1 MKQILF
7 SLLFFLVA
15 TLTLHAQRPAT
26 PLLGEDAPEWAR
38 MLAADDPNVFEVQR
52 VYAQYYR
59 ERPFQKNTYTQF
71 YKRWMHWAR
80 PYVQADG
87 HLYLPTTE
95 EQSALEKQLNA
106 LRNNASNGR
115 KSAAGSWT
123 FAGPNQTYDT
133 DGSTVV
139 TWQTNVYSVDIA
151 PSDPKVLYAGG
162 EAGGLWRTTDKGLNW
177 TLLSTNVSHG
187 AFGAVKIHPNNPD
200 IAYAGTG
207 GKIIKTTDGGAT
219 WTTAYSE
226 NNLWA
231 NAIAISPADPNV
243 VLAACDQGLLRST
256 NGGANWTKLF
266 SNTTWDVDFKVG
278 DPATVFAIRKNGS
291 GSDFLISTNSG
302 AAFNPSNTGWYAPG
316 SGISVTGAHIAVCP
330 SNPSKIYAYLC
341 GEGGNLGGFIGV
353 YKSANSGQ
361 SWSNT
366 NPSNAIGQPYTIPT
380 HTNLMDANGVDW
392 FNQGFYD
399 MAIIVNP
406 NNENQLI
413 AGGCSWFKSTD
424 GGATWASLG
433 GYVGNLS
440 WSHPDIQCIAAQGN
454 DLWIGSD
461 GGLNYSTNFA
471 QTIEARMN
479 GISGADLW
487 GFDGGWN
494 EDILVGGRYHNG
506 DMAWHESMPAGKFFR
521 MGGAESATGYVNPGP
536 GREMAFSDIG
546 NYRIN
551 GGLDGGVSQLTSYAV
566 YPNESYAYYANSEIE
581 FHPQCWN
588 ILYLGYLN
596 QLWKSED
603 GGKTFAVLH
612 TFPDAEDKTVY
623 DIEISRSNPQVMY
636 CSQWD
641 GTDDAIWRSNDG
653 GQTWTK
659 CTALPLPNNND
670 RVKLALS
677 NTNAKVL
684 WAAVTYGSN
693 GKKIYKTT
701 DGGQTW
707 TNLTTA
713 TLNGLRI
720 TNIMAQ
726 YGTDGGIYL
735 GCNGVVFYRNN
746 TLNDWTP
753 YTDGLPVSAETNR
766 LKPFY
771 RDGKIRNGCWG
782 FGVWEAP
789 LYEPS
794 ATQALAMA
802 DKFNSGCARD
812 TFYFDDHSVVRHDGA
827 SWAWEFPGAAYFE
840 GENTRQPKVVFGQ
853 PGAFEAHMILSTPE
867 GVFRDTLFL
876 TVGDGCDRDSLAGK
890 ALTLDGNGDYAQAAE
905 AMNLNSNTVTIT
917 AWIRPNGTQND
928 WAGIAF
934 ARGGSTT
941 AGISLRANNELRY
954 HWNDGGYG
962 FASGLIVGAG
972 WSHVALVITPD
983 NATLYVNGTPS
994 VHNATQA
1001 AEAFDAPLTVGYDPN
1016 FGTRYFKG
1024 LIDEVCVYDRALSQ
1038 AEIREQMNLTK
1049 THTPVEGLRAY
1060 YQFNEPNGRALD
1072 RAGTAHLGLAADA
1085 TRAVSTAPVGPGVA
1099 ARKSV
1104 VSGKRHGFDGTGLT
1118 LLFGTGANLP
1128 NGEVVVTRLNV
1139 RPDTVPAT
1147 PAYAL
1152 PAYWILRNY
1161 GSTVNFSS
1169 PVAVEFKNL
1178 PGIPA
1183 DVSPNAC
1190 KLWRR
1195 VPAAADGFTWAAI
1208 DSAETVVAGQ
1218 TGRMSFEGAP
1228 AVNRGGQ
1235 YWLSTPGWYAA
1246 KPAGEAA
1253 ESREKMMPPSPNISP
1268 NPVAAESSFTVT
1280 TALEGTVWF
1289 RLFDEKG
1296 RALRVEKF
1304 EHETRVSTAG
1314 LSAGVYAYRLENKE
1328 FMLFGKVVVR

>member
-115 KSAAGSWT
+115 KSAAGSWS

-231 NAIAISPADPNV
+231 NAIAISPADPNI
-243 VLAACDQGLLRST
+243 VLAASDQGLLRST

-266 SNTTWDVDFKVG
+266 SNKTWDVDFKVD

-291 GSDFLISTNSG
+291 GADFMKSSNSG
-302 AAFNPSNTGWYAPG
+302 AAFNPSNTGLYTPG
-316 SGISVTGAHIAVCP
+316 SGISVTGGMIALCP
-330 SNPSKIYAYLC
+330 STPTKMYLYLC

-353 YKSANSGQ
+353 YKSTNTGQ
-361 SWSNT
+361 TWSNT
-366 NPSNAIGQPYTIPT
+366 NPSNTIGQPYTIPT

-406 NNENQLI
+406 ANDNQLI

-424 GGATWASLG
+424 GGVTWASLG

-440 WSHPDIQCIAAQGN
+440 WSHPDIQCIAAQGS

-461 GGLNYSTNFA
+461 GGLNYSNNFA

-487 GFDGGWN
+487 GFDSGWN

-506 DMAWHESMPAGKFFR
+506 NMAWHESMPAGKFFR

-536 GREMAFSDIG
+536 GRKTYFSDIG

-551 GGLDGGVSQLTSYAV
+551 GGLGGDVSYLGDCPV
-566 YPNESYAYYANSEIE
+566 YPNETYAYYANSEME
-581 FHPQCWN
+581 FHPACWN
-588 ILYLGYLN
+588 VVFLGYQN
-596 QLWKSED
+596 KLWKSED
-603 GGKTFAVLH
+603 GGASFSSLY
-612 TFPDAEDKTVY
+612 TFPGTADNTVY
-623 DIEISRSNPQVMY
+623 DIEIARSNPQVMY

-641 GTDDAIWRSNDG
+641 GTDDAIWRSADG
-653 GQTWTK
+653 GQSWTH

-670 RVKLALS
+670 RAKLALS
-677 NTNAKVL
+677 EADANVL
-684 WAAVTYGSN
+684 CVAVTYGSN

-701 DGGQTW
+701 NGGQSW

-713 TLNGLRI
+713 TLDNYTI
-720 TNIMAQ
+720 TNILPQ

-735 GCNGVVFYRNN
+735 GTNGGVFYRNN
-746 TLNDWTP
+746 SMPDWQK
-753 YTDGLPVSAETNR
+753 YSNGLPLSAETNR

-789 LYEPS
+789 LFEPS
-794 ATQALAMA
+794 NVVPQAMA
-802 DKFNSGCARD
+802 DKLSSGCSRD
-812 TFYFDDHSVVRHDGA
+812 TFYFDDRSVVLHAGA
-827 SWAWEFPGAAYFE
+827 SWAWDFPGAAFVA
-840 GENTRQPKVVFGQ
+840 GENTRNPKVVFSG
-853 PGAFEAHMILSTPE
+853 PGDFEAYMALSTPA
-867 GVFRDTLFL
+867 GVFRDTLHL
-876 TVGDGCDRDSLAGK
+876 SVGDGCDRDSLPGQ
-890 ALTLDGNGDYAQAAE
+890 ALSLDGDGDYAAAST
-905 AMNLNSNTVTIT
+905 AMNLNSNTVTIS
-917 AWIRPNGTQND
+917 AWIRPNGTQTD
-928 WAGIAF
+928 WAGLVF
-934 ARGGSTT
+934 CRGGSTT
-941 AGISLRANNELRY
+941 AGISLKSNNELRY

-962 FASGLIVGAG
+962 FSSGLIVGAG
-972 WSHVALVITPD
+972 WSHVALVITPS
-983 NATLYVNGTPS
+983 NATLYVNGIAA
-994 VHNATQA
+994 VNNAAQP
-1001 AEAFDAPLTVGYDPN
+1001 AEAFDAPISIGYDPN
-1016 FGTRYFKG
+1016 GGNRYFKG
-1024 LIDEVCVYDRALSQ
+1024 LIEEVCVYDRALTQ
-1038 AEIREQMNLTK
+1038 AEIREQMNLTR
-1049 THTPVEGLRAY
+1049 THVSVDGLRAY
-1060 YQFNEPNGRALD
+1060 YQFNETTGRVQD
-1072 RAGTAHLGLAADA
+1072 RIGSYHAGLAGDA
-1085 TRAVSTAPVGPGVA
+1085 TRVPSTCPVGPGVA
-1099 ARKSV
+1099 ARKNV
-1104 VSGKRHGFDGTGLT
+1104 VSGKRHGFSATGLT

-1128 NGEVVVTRLNV
+1128 NGEVVVTRINL
-1139 RPDTVPAT
+1139 RPDTVPGL
-1147 PAYAL
+1147 PAAAL

-1161 GSTVNFSS
+1161 GATVNFSS
-1169 PVAVEFKNL
+1169 PVQVQLDHLGAL
-1178 PGIPA
+1178 PA
-1183 DVSPNAC
+1183 DLSAPAC

-1195 VPAAADGFTWAAI
+1195 VPAAADGYTWASI
-1208 DSAETVVAGQ
+1208 DSADYVVAGNNGKL
-1218 TGRMSFEGAP
+1218 TFNGTP
-1228 AVNRGGQ
+1228 ALNRSGQ
-1235 YWLSTPGWYAA
+1235 YWVSTPGWYTAR
-1246 KPAGEAA
+1246 PAE
-1253 ESREKMMPPSPNISP
+1253 ESAGRQSLPADVTQIFP
-1268 NPVAAESSFTVT
+1268 NPVAGGAEFTVQT
-1280 TALEGTVWF
+1280 TLEGPVWF
-1289 RLFDEKG
+1289 RLFDDKG
-1296 RALRVEKF
+1296 RAIRVQKMEGSA
-1304 EHETRVSTAG
+1304 RISTAG
-1314 LSAGVYAYRLENKE
+1314 LAAGAYAFRIENDR
-1328 FMLFGKVVVR
+1328 FMRFGKVVVY